1 MKKNI
6 ISLLARNGSNRV
18 GLIVELESI
27 TEPIQIDKR
36 NKMYTINDQGKLWI
50 GELNGLSTE
59 IEIPYLNK
67 NSNLIIGQATNDKNA
82 ENIIYN
88 NRKTLYIRDY
98 DFNLIYT
105 KVFDSEIRNLY
116 LEKSKTLS
124 PFILI
129 ETDNKPHIWKDGRII
144 EGILIDKKNPM
155 YSVGEFN
162 NKTYIV
168 SNKNNF
174 LFNYELK
181 LGD

>member
-1 MKKNI
+1 M
-6 ISLLARNGSNRV
+6 
-18 GLIVELESI
+18 
-27 TEPIQIDKR
+27 
-36 NKMYTINDQGKLWI
+36 
-50 GELNGLSTE
+50 
-59 IEIPYLNK
+59 
-67 NSNLIIGQATNDKNA
+67 IIGQATNDKNA

-129 ETDNKPHIWKDGRII
+129 ETDNKLHIWKDGRII